1 MVATRAPRTAKKLLR
16 AASDEL
22 GLTTPKSVK
31 RRPAIV
37 KKGKK
42 AGSRVKKF

>member
-1 MVATRAPRTAKKLLR
+1 LAKPASRSAKKLLR

-37 KKGKK
+37 KKLKK
-42 AGSRVKKF
+42 PGSRVKKF

>member
-1 MVATRAPRTAKKLLR
+1 LAKRASKSAKKLLR

-31 RRPAIV
+31 RRPVIV
-37 KKGKK
+37 KNVKK
-42 AGSRVKKF
+42 PGSRVKKF